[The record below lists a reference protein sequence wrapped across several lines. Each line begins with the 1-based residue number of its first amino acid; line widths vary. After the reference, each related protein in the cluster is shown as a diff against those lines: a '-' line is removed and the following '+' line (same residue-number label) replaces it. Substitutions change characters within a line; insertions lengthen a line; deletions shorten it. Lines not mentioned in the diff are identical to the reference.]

1 MAIKQRPDSPT
12 NNFCTLNPLDMAN
25 SPTISDGNLSY
36 IHTTANLWATCRGSL
51 GFNSGRY
58 YWEGRASGSSASLFG
73 YCDNFNIYANGGDT
87 NPTST
92 TSNLCVSWYGS
103 VSQFNTET
111 GTSYPW
117 SGGGFGNT
125 DVVMICVDYDL
136 GYVWLGKNGTWVLSG
151 DPDNNSN
158 YVHTFS
164 NSEKITIYPFASAS
178 NNTGFYFNFGQ
189 DPTFGGTKTP
199 SGGTN
204 SDGSYP
210 DKSDTGIGGFFYD
223 PPAGAKAL
231 CSANLPEMTPTVDD
245 DTPQDYFKAV
255 TYTGNGTSQS
265 ITGVGFQSDL
275 VWIKSRSGTNG
286 NASHALYDSVRG
298 VGANKELTPDQSYAE
313 GDGNSSQFGYVSTL
327 DVDGFSIGA
336 GSASSIQING
346 SSTNY
351 VAWCMKAGGAPTA
364 DNSNTSGAMTANSV
378 SLNGTLQSN
387 YTPAGSPTI
396 YPKRMSINTDA
407 GFSIVKWTGNGAA
420 LVDNTYQ
427 SIPTGLSG
435 QLAFAIQKRTDTTGN
450 WHTYH
455 KNCSVAH
462 TYWSAHTYLNS
473 TLDEQIGS
481 GYDSQVFKYTH
492 SNGLCEFQNGDGNNV
507 SSGEY
512 ISYFFEEVEGY
523 SKFGSYT
530 GNGSADG
537 PFIYCGF
544 RPAWIMIKQSSSSG
558 VENAWWITDSTRYE
572 FNGDT
577 SDALRANTAD
587 EENTS
592 NSALMPDYL
601 SNGFKIRG
609 TDTAVNLS
617 ASTYIFMAFAEQPF
631 NYANAR

>member
-1 MAIKQRPDSPT
+1 MAIKQKPDSPT
-12 NNFCTLNPLDMAN
+12 NNFATWNPLAV
-25 SPTISDGNLSY
+25 S
-36 IHTTANLWATCRGSL
+36 TA
-51 GFNSGRY
+51 
-58 YWEGRASGSSASLFG
+58 
-73 YCDNFNIYANGGDT
+73 
-87 NPTST
+87 
-92 TSNLCVSWYGS
+92 
-103 VSQFNTET
+103 
-111 GTSYPW
+111 
-117 SGGGFGNT
+117 
-125 DVVMICVDYDL
+125 
-136 GYVWLGKNGTWVLSG
+136 
-151 DPDNNSN
+151 
-158 YVHTFS
+158 TFS
-164 NSEKITIYPFASAS
+164 NGNLNATMSSSPPARITSTFAVSSGKYYMEVNYQESTNYYVGISADAIQRDWLGMADGNKSISFWPYNSQTRVYINGVLQSFSGSTTTWASGDIIGIKLDADNEEVSIYKNGNLVGSSVSYSSYGWAKAFFAAG
-178 NNTGFYFNFGQ
+178 NYINGQQFNINFGQ
-189 DPTFGGTKTP
+189 DPTFGGAKSP
-199 SGGTN
+199 STT
-204 SDGSYP
+204 YP
-210 DKSDTGIGGFFYD
+210 DARGIGAFYYQ
-223 PPAGAKAL
+223 PPTDTLAL
-231 CSANLPEMTPTVDD
+231 CTANLPEMTPTVDD
-245 DTPQDYFKAV
+245 TPQDYFKAV
-255 TYTGNGTSQS
+255 TWTNPT
-265 ITGVGFQSDL
+265 TDTDETVPLEFQADL
-275 VWIKSRSGTNG
+275 IWWKQRNFA
-286 NASHALYDSVRG
+286 NSHRLQDTVRG
-298 VGANKELTPDQSYAE
+298 LGNTIYSNNTNTNDTFDVNTQKYNVKTVTSTGFTFNGYIDTNTRG
-313 GDGNSSQFGYVSTL
+313 GDM
-327 DVDGFSIGA
+327 
-336 GSASSIQING
+336 
-346 SSTNY
+346 

-587 EENTS
+587 EENTG